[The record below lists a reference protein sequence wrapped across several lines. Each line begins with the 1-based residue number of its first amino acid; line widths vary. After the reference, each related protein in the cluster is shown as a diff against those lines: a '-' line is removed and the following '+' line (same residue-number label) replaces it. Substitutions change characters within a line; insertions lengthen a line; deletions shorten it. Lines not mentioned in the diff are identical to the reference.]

1 MKNKHLLKKVF
12 VCLIAIVSTMLTSC
26 NKKQVE
32 ALPTVPVLSDTR
44 SEEVEMTTIKTL
56 YGKDVTYNKNTKNIV
71 ALSNTGD
78 LLALGVRPLAVDG
91 NANQQG
97 YENFFKGVEILNNTQ
112 PFDPEEVMS
121 YRPELILTYNTMD
134 ESNIAKLEKI
144 APTIP
149 VYFDTYDYTKR
160 LTYLGDILGLSEN
173 AETIIDYCK
182 KTEKVALQRIND
194 LNITDKSVTVYT
206 YYQGLTIP
214 PNYKDAFVFNHILYT
229 TLNLKMLPIV
239 KDFLDDQSQQ
249 AFSQISNEKLKDYE
263 GDLVIFAGLG
273 EATIPDSVK
282 TNEGFKSLKAVKEN
296 RVGCIDMILYS
307 FKDALYME
315 AQYNQILDA
324 LKVASNQN

>member
-97 YENFFKGVEILNNTQ
+97 YEDFFKGVEILNNTQ

-160 LTYLGDILGLSEN
+160 LTYLGNILGLSEN

-182 KTEKVALQRIND
+182 KTEKVALQKIND

-214 PNYKDAFVFNHILYT
+214 PNYKDDFVFNHILYT

-273 EATIPDSVK
+273 EETIPDSVK

>member
-1 MKNKHLLKKVF
+1 MLKLL
-12 VCLIAIVSTMLTSC
+12 LI
-26 NKKQVE
+26 
-32 ALPTVPVLSDTR
+32 TV
-44 SEEVEMTTIKTL
+44 
-56 YGKDVTYNKNTKNIV
+56 
-71 ALSNTGD
+71 
-78 LLALGVRPLAVDG
+78 
-91 NANQQG
+91 
-97 YENFFKGVEILNNTQ
+97 
-112 PFDPEEVMS
+112 
-121 YRPELILTYNTMD
+121 
-134 ESNIAKLEKI
+134 
-144 APTIP
+144 
-149 VYFDTYDYTKR
+149 KR
-160 LTYLGDILGLSEN
+160 H
-173 AETIIDYCK
+173 
-182 KTEKVALQRIND
+182 EKVALQKIND

-273 EATIPDSVK
+273 EETIPDSVK

-315 AQYNQILDA
+315 AQYNQILNA

>member
-1 MKNKHLLKKVF
+1 MKLKNIIFKICA
-12 VCLIAIVSTMLTSC
+12 CLVIVLSTMLTSC
-26 NKKQVE
+26 NEKANE
-32 ALPTVPVLSDTR
+32 ALPTVPVLKDTR
-44 SEEVEMTTIKTL
+44 SEEVEMVTIKTL
-56 YGKDVTYNKNTKNIV
+56 NGKDVTYNKNTKNIV

-91 NANQQG
+91 NANQTG
-97 YENFFKGVEILNNTQ
+97 YEEFFKAVEILNNTQ

-121 YRPELILTYNTMD
+121 YRPELILTYMD
-134 ESNIAKLEKI
+134 ETNIAKLEKI

-160 LTYLGDILGLSEN
+160 ITYLGDILGLSEN
-173 AETIIDYCK
+173 AKTIIDYCK
-182 KTEKVALQRIND
+182 KTEEVGIQKIND
-194 LNITDKSVTVYT
+194 LKIQDKSVTVYT

-214 PNYKDAFVFNHILYT
+214 PNYKDAFVFNHILYN

-273 EATIPDSVK
+273 EASIPDSVK
-282 TNEGFKSLKAVKEN
+282 TNEGYKSLKAVKEN

-315 AQYNQILDA
+315 AQYNQILEA
-324 LKVASNQN
+324 LKVASNN

>member
-1 MKNKHLLKKVF
+1 MKLKNIIFKICA
-12 VCLIAIVSTMLTSC
+12 CLVIVLSTMLTSC
-26 NKKQVE
+26 NEKANE
-32 ALPTVPVLSDTR
+32 ALPTVPVLKDTR
-44 SEEVEMTTIKTL
+44 SEEVEMVTIKTL
-56 YGKDVTYNKNTKNIV
+56 NGKDVTYNKNTKNIV

-91 NANQQG
+91 NANQTG
-97 YENFFKGVEILNNTQ
+97 YEEFFKAVEILNNTQ

-134 ESNIAKLEKI
+134 ETNIAKLEKI

-173 AETIIDYCK
+173 AKTIIDYCK
-182 KTEKVALQRIND
+182 KTEEVGIQKINE
-194 LNITDKSVTVYT
+194 LNIQDKSVTVYT

-214 PNYKDAFVFNHILYT
+214 PNYKDAFVFNHILYN

-273 EATIPDSVK
+273 EASIPDSVK
-282 TNEGFKSLKAVKEN
+282 TNEGYKSLKAVKEN

-315 AQYNQILDA
+315 AQYNQILEA
-324 LKVASNQN
+324 LKVASNK

>member
-1 MKNKHLLKKVF
+1 
-12 VCLIAIVSTMLTSC
+12 
-26 NKKQVE
+26 
-32 ALPTVPVLSDTR
+32 
-44 SEEVEMTTIKTL
+44 
-56 YGKDVTYNKNTKNIV
+56 
-71 ALSNTGD
+71 
-78 LLALGVRPLAVDG
+78 
-91 NANQQG
+91 
-97 YENFFKGVEILNNTQ
+97 
-112 PFDPEEVMS
+112 MS

-160 LTYLGDILGLSEN
+160 LTYLGNILGLSEN

-182 KTEKVALQRIND
+182 KTEKVALQKIND

-273 EATIPDSVK
+273 EKTIPDSVK
-282 TNEGFKSLKAVKEN
+282 TNEGFKSVKAVKEN

>member
-97 YENFFKGVEILNNTQ
+97 YEDFFKGVEILNNTQ

-160 LTYLGDILGLSEN
+160 LTYLGNILGLSEN

-182 KTEKVALQRIND
+182 KT
-194 LNITDKSVTVYT
+194 
-206 YYQGLTIP
+206 
-214 PNYKDAFVFNHILYT
+214 
-229 TLNLKMLPIV
+229 
-239 KDFLDDQSQQ
+239 
-249 AFSQISNEKLKDYE
+249 
-263 GDLVIFAGLG
+263 
-273 EATIPDSVK
+273 
-282 TNEGFKSLKAVKEN
+282 
-296 RVGCIDMILYS
+296 
-307 FKDALYME
+307 
-315 AQYNQILDA
+315 
-324 LKVASNQN
+324 

>member
-1 MKNKHLLKKVF
+1 MKLKNIIFKICA
-12 VCLIAIVSTMLTSC
+12 CLVIVLSTTLTSC
-26 NKKQVE
+26 NEKTTE
-32 ALPTVPVLSDTR
+32 ALPTVPVLKDTR
-44 SEEVEMTTIKTL
+44 SEEVEMVTIKTL
-56 YGKDVTYNKNTKNIV
+56 NGKDVTYNKNTKNIV

-78 LLALGVRPLAVDG
+78 VLALGVRPLAVDG
-91 NANQQG
+91 NANQTG
-97 YENFFKGVEILNNTQ
+97 YEEFFKAVEILNNTQ
-112 PFDPEEVMS
+112 PFNPEEVMS

-134 ESNIAKLEKI
+134 ETNIAKLEKI

-173 AETIIDYCK
+173 AKTIIDYCK
-182 KTEKVALQRIND
+182 KTEEVGIQKINE
-194 LNITDKSVTVYT
+194 LNIQDKSVTVYT

-214 PNYKDAFVFNHILYT
+214 PNYKDAFVFNHILYN

-273 EATIPDSVK
+273 EASIPDSVK
-282 TNEGFKSLKAVKEN
+282 TNEGYKSLKAVKEN

-315 AQYNQILDA
+315 AQYNQILEA
-324 LKVASNQN
+324 LQVASNK